1 MSALS
6 LTLRVP
12 SVLSFRAT
20 LGVLVRGASDP
31 TFRVTRDE
39 IVKATRTR
47 EGKATLHI
55 VRTEDDTVV
64 ARAWGEGAA
73 CALEGV
79 HALLGLDDEP
89 PDVGSF
95 DEPVRAFAKRAI
107 GMRLPKV
114 DNVFEVLVPVVL
126 EQLVTGVE
134 SKRAHRAL
142 IARFSSEAPG
152 PFDGLMLP
160 PSPDV
165 VRCIDPDVWLPMGIL
180 RKQGETLR
188 RIAER
193 ASRMEETRTMSH
205 DDAQTRLTAIPGIGP
220 WTAGNVLL
228 HALGH
233 ADAVPTGDYHLPNMV
248 AWNLV
253 GEERADDARM
263 LALLAPFVGQRGR
276 VLRFIAGSGENAPR
290 HGPRRAVRRVW

>member
-1 MSALS
+1 VSALS
-6 LTLRVP
+6 RTLTVP
-12 SVLSFRAT
+12 ALLSFTQT
-20 LGVLVRGASDP
+20 LGTLVRGASDP

-39 IVKATRTR
+39 IVRATRTAL
-47 EGKATLHI
+47 GPATLHI
-55 VRTEDDTVV
+55 VRTEDDTAV
-64 ARAWGEGAA
+64 ARAWGDGAA
-73 CALEGV
+73 RALEGV
-79 HALLGLDDEP
+79 QALLGLDDDP
-89 PDVGSF
+89 PDARTF
-95 DEPVRAFAKRAI
+95 DEPVRTFAKRAT

-142 IARFSSEAPG
+142 VARFSSEAPG
-152 PFDGLMLP
+152 PFDKLMLP
-160 PSPDV
+160 PSPDI
-165 VRCIDPDVWLPMGIL
+165 VRRIDPDVWLPMGVL

-193 ASRMEETRTMSH
+193 AGRLEETRTMTL
-205 DDAQTRLTAIPGIGP
+205 DDAYTRLTGISGIGP

-233 ADAVPTGDYHLPNMV
+233 ADAVVVADFHLPNMV
-248 AWNLV
+248 AWNLA

-263 LALLAPFVGQRGR
+263 LELLAPYTGQRGR
-276 VLRFIAGSGENAPR
+276 VLRFIMGSGSNAPR
-290 HGPRRAVRRVW
+290 HGPRRPVRRSW